1 MTSKDTLC
9 EILNVSSAER
19 VKDHYNGAK
28 THLLNS
34 NEILRRTSHEQ
45 DLYSKYCQS
54 GEPSGP
60 TIYSSKGF
68 FYVFNLILFK
78 IFCICPRQN

>member
-1 MTSKDTLC
+1 MTSKDSLC
-9 EILNVSSAER
+9 EILNVSTAER
-19 VKDHYNGAK
+19 VQAHYDGAK

-45 DLYSKYCQS
+45 DLYSKYCEA
-54 GEPSGP
+54 GEIHGP

-68 FYVFNLILFK
+68 F
-78 IFCICPRQN
+78 

>member
-1 MTSKDTLC
+1 MTSDGSLC

-19 VKDHYNGAK
+19 VRDHYNGAK

-45 DLYSKYCQS
+45 DLYFKYFQD
-54 GEPSGP
+54 GEPNGE

-68 FYVFNLILFK
+68 FI
-78 IFCICPRQN
+78 